1 MESEE
6 VMAQLMSLEDV
17 IQDKL
22 GELQALERK
31 LNADTIDTI
40 RSTRDAVKQGE
51 ASRDGSGDIG

>member
-6 VMAQLMSLEDV
+6 VMAQLMSLEDA

-31 LNADTIDTI
+31 LNADTLNTI
-40 RSTRDAVKQGE
+40 KRTRDAVRQDGT
-51 ASRDGSGDIG
+51 SRDGTGDTG

>member
-40 RSTRDAVKQGE
+40 RSTRDAVK
-51 ASRDGSGDIG
+51 